1 MSTTEKNANSKARHD
16 LRTPINQIIGYAEL
30 LQEEAEDSGHDEYVG
45 DLEKI
50 QKAARRMIELVDEHL
65 SPTKAAGAVEQASVA
80 DAPPPVAADAPPRTT
95 EDTADDLPARRPGTD
110 RIPTVKA
117 PLLVVDDNEMNRD
130 MLSRRLKSRGYIV
143 ETAEDGYEALAM
155 IDKGAFDLV
164 LLDVMM
170 PGISGLEVLEKLRVD
185 KGPAELP
192 VIMATAKDTSED
204 IVAALKLGANDYVT
218 KPLDF
223 RVVLARVQSAL
234 SLKHATDE
242 IQRLAE
248 HLEKHNVFI
257 RNTFGRYLSDEIVES
272 LLEKP
277 EGLALGGERRQVTIL
292 MSDLR
297 GFTSLAERVP
307 PEVVVKILNNYLGE
321 MAEIIMKYRGTIDEF
336 IGDAILVI
344 FGAPV
349 QRPDDAQRAVACA
362 AAMQLA
368 METVNAFNHEN
379 ELPSVEMGIAVHTG
393 EVVVGNIGS
402 QMRAKYG
409 VVGTTVN
416 LTSRIETYTVGG
428 QVLVSQATLDAAGD
442 VVEIGSRTLVKAKGA
457 KEPIPAYDLRGI
469 GGELDVHLPVRE
481 EKFLQLEREIPV
493 RTFTIDGKHVSD
505 TAAPGAFVS
514 LSGLG
519 AEVRA
524 ETPIP
529 PLTNVKFVVT
539 GRHGTEI
546 EGDLYAK
553 VVESPEACKA
563 TYVVRFTSSP
573 PEVDEYLTQVYESL
587 GG

>member
-1 MSTTEKNANSKARHD
+1 MSTAAKDAYSKARHD
-16 LRTPINQIIGYAEL
+16 LRTPINQIIGYSEL
-30 LQEEAEDSGHDEYVG
+30 LEEEAEDAGHNDYVS
-45 DLEKI
+45 DLKKI
-50 QKAARRMIELVDEHL
+50 QQAARRMLELVDEHL
-65 SPTKAAGAVEQASVA
+65 APDKAPGAVAEAPA
-80 DAPPPVAADAPPRTT
+80 TETPPPATDEAPPRASQ
-95 EDTADDLPARRPGTD
+95 EAADDLPLKRPGTD
-110 RIPTVKA
+110 RVPTVKS
-117 PLLVVDDNEMNRD
+117 PLLVVDDNELNRD

-143 ETAEDGYEALAM
+143 ETAEDGHQALEM
-155 IDKGAFDLV
+155 IDKGSFDLV

-185 KGPAELP
+185 KGPADLP

-223 RVVLARVQSAL
+223 PVVLARVQSAL

-242 IQRLAE
+242 IQRLAK

-368 METVNAFNHEN
+368 MEKVNAFNTEN

-442 VVEIGSRTLVKAKGA
+442 IVEIGPRTLVKAKGA
-457 KEPIPAYDLRGI
+457 REPIPAYDLHGI
-469 GGELDVHLPVRE
+469 GGELDVHLPHRE
-481 EKFLQLEREIPV
+481 EKFLPVEPEIPV
-493 RTFTIDGKHVSD
+493 RVFTIEGKAVSD
-505 TAAPGAFVS
+505 AAEAGAFVS
-514 LSGLG
+514 LSGHG

-524 ETPIP
+524 ETTVS
-529 PLTNVKFVVT
+529 PLTNVKFVVI

-553 VVESPEACKA
+553 VVESPEGSKA
-563 TYVVRFTSSP
+563 AFVVRFTSSP
-573 PEVDEYLTQVYESL
+573 PEVDHYLTQVYESL

>member
-1 MSTTEKNANSKARHD
+1 MSTAAKDAYSKARHD

-30 LQEEAEDSGHDEYVG
+30 LEEEAEESGHDGYVS
-45 DLEKI
+45 DLKKI
-50 QKAARRMIELVDEHL
+50 QKAARRMLELVEEHL
-65 SPTKAAGAVEQASVA
+65 SADKAPGAVAA
-80 DAPPPVAADAPPRTT
+80 APAAEAPAPAEAETAPRKIEDAAD
-95 EDTADDLPARRPGTD
+95 EMPAKRPGTD
-110 RIPTVKA
+110 RVPTVKS
-117 PLLVVDDNEMNRD
+117 PLLVVDDNELNRD

-143 ETAEDGYEALAM
+143 DTAEDGYRALEM
-155 IDKGAFDLV
+155 IAEGNFDLV

-170 PGISGLEVLEKLRVD
+170 PGISGLEVLEKLRE
-185 KGPAELP
+185 KSGPADLP

-223 RVVLARVQSAL
+223 PVVLARVQSAL

-242 IQRLAE
+242 IQRLAQ
-248 HLEKHNVFI
+248 HLEKHNAFI

-297 GFTSLAERVP
+297 GFTSLAERVS

-321 MAEIIMKYRGTIDEF
+321 MAEIIMRYRGTIDEF

-368 METVNAFNHEN
+368 MEKVNAFNSEN
-379 ELPSVEMGIAVHTG
+379 ELPPIEMGIAVHTG

-442 VVEIGSRTLVKAKGA
+442 IVEIGSRTLVKAKGA
-457 KEPIPAYDLRGI
+457 KEPIPAYDLHGI

-481 EKFLQLEREIPV
+481 ERFLKVDPEIPV
-493 RTFTIDGKHVSD
+493 RVFTIDGKHVSD
-505 TAAPGAFVS
+505 TATPAAFVS
-514 LSGLG
+514 LSGHG

-524 ETPIP
+524 ETRIP
-529 PLTNVKFVVT
+529 PLTNVKFVVI

-553 VVESPEACKA
+553 VVEPPEASKA
-563 TYVVRFTSSP
+563 AYVVRFTSSP
-573 PEVDEYLTQVYESL
+573 PEVDHYLNQVYESL
-587 GG
+587 DG